1 MRLSIAVALLTGC
14 ILSFS
19 PLCDSC
25 GPGRSYGKR
34 RTPRKLTPLA
44 YKQFSPNVAE
54 KMLGASGRYEGKI
67 TRSSERFKE
76 LIPNYNPDI
85 YFKDEEKT
93 GADRMMTQRCKDKL
107 NSLAISVMN
116 LWPGVRLRV
125 TEGWDEDGHHSEE
138 SLHYEGRA
146 VDITTSD
153 RDRSKYAMLARL
165 AVEAGF
171 DWVYYESK
179 GHIHC
184 SVKSDHS
191 VAVKTGGCF
200 PGGALVTTEDGTQK
214 PIRELRTGDRVL
226 ASAGSD
232 GSGDLIYSDVLA
244 FLDRSPITQKPF
256 YVMSTEDGAS
266 VSLTAA
272 HLLFVWIG
280 NCSGEEH
287 PMTGALRTIY
297 ASDAHAG
304 QCLLTVDERHEGG
317 LRKRVSRITRVEVQE
332 DQGAYAPLTA
342 HGTLVV
348 NGVMTSCYA
357 VVNRQQLAHWA
368 FAPLRLLYKWTG
380 PDHNNKTGL
389 HWYSRVLLS
398 VGSLL
403 LDSELVHPWALEG
416 HER

>member
-1 MRLSIAVALLTGC
+1 MLLPFFVHLAFPLLHHHVLLLLSI
-14 ILSFS
+14 
-19 PLCDSC
+19 
-25 GPGRSYGKR
+25 
-34 RTPRKLTPLA
+34 
-44 YKQFSPNVAE
+44 
-54 KMLGASGRYEGKI
+54 
-67 TRSSERFKE
+67 
-76 LIPNYNPDI
+76 
-85 YFKDEEKT
+85 
-93 GADRMMTQRCKDKL
+93 
-107 NSLAISVMN
+107 SV
-116 LWPGVRLRV
+116 LP
-125 TEGWDEDGHHSEE
+125 
-138 SLHYEGRA
+138 
-146 VDITTSD
+146 SD
-153 RDRSKYAMLARL
+153 N
-165 AVEAGF
+165 
-171 DWVYYESK
+171 
-179 GHIHC
+179 
-184 SVKSDHS
+184 S

-214 PIRELRTGDRVL
+214 PIRQLRSGDRVL

-232 GSGDLIYSDVLA
+232 GSGDLIYSDVLT
-244 FLDRSPITQKPF
+244 FLDRSPSTQKPF

-272 HLLFVWIG
+272 HLLFVWVG
-280 NCSGEEH
+280 NCSGDEH
-287 PMTGALRTIY
+287 PTTGALRTIY

-304 QCLLTVDERHEGG
+304 QCLLTLDQRHRGG
-317 LRKRVSRITRVEVQE
+317 LRRRVSRITRVEVQE